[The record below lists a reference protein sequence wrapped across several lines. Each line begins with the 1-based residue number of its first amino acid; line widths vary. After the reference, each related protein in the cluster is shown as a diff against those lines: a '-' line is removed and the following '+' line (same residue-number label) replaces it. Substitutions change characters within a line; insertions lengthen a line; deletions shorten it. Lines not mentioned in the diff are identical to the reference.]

1 MRKVAF
7 VLGSLLLGLVVSA
20 PANAAHRQ
28 DTRSHVNWAQR
39 DTAVYVVST
48 LNLLRL
54 DNGQPIT
61 NLFKYQLHVKKY
73 TIEADTSV
81 PDLYFIDLV
90 NKSNTVVGTFVYKM
104 GWQKPEAI
112 TDFGVST
119 VPRATPDLANAYRT
133 DHRAKVATFSSTLP
147 S

>member
-1 MRKVAF
+1 VRKVGF
-7 VLGSLLLGLVVSA
+7 VLGCLLLGLVVAA
-20 PANAAHRQ
+20 PANAAHRR
-28 DTRSHVNWAQR
+28 DTATRVNWAQH

-54 DNGQPIT
+54 QNGQPVT
-61 NLFKYQLHVKKY
+61 NLFKNQLHVKKY
-73 TIEADTSV
+73 TVEVDTVV

-90 NKSNTVVGTFVYKM
+90 NRSNANVGTFAYKM

-112 TDFGVST
+112 TDFGVTT
-119 VPRATPDLANAYRT
+119 VPRATPEIVTAYRS
-133 DHRAKVATFSSTLP
+133 DHRSKVATFNSTLP